1 MLGPLEVQAD
11 DGSPVQ
17 VAGARLRRLLI
28 VLALQP
34 DRVVPMTRL
43 IDGIWGHRPPAGA
56 VNAVQAL
63 VSRLRRVLPQA
74 RIEPHPAGYRLALN
88 PDAVD
93 VTRFEHL
100 AAAGRSTLAH
110 DPATAARTLREA
122 LNLWRG
128 PALLDVADTDLFQ
141 ATRTHLSHL
150 RLTATE
156 DRIEA
161 DLHLGRAGELT
172 TELTSLTAEH
182 PLRERLT
189 AALMRALCAAG
200 HPTEALTAYERARQ
214 ALAETLGADPSPQ
227 LSALHTAVL
236 RGQMSTTP
244 PHRHDTGGAPPTNLR
259 TPLTSFVGRD
269 HEITQIGELISRHRL
284 TTLIGPGGS
293 GKTRLATETART
305 LLHHN
310 SGGVWLADLAP
321 ISHDTDLPQTILT
334 ALGIHGHT
342 SAGEPIDR
350 LTAALR
356 TRDAL
361 LILDNCEHLIGP
373 AATLADRLLGT
384 CPHLRILATSR
395 EPLAITGEALWP
407 VEPLTL
413 PPQDAD
419 LTTAMSCAAVQ
430 LLNDRAS
437 TARPGFAL
445 TEHTTSDVVRICRAL
460 DGIPLAIELAAA
472 RLRTMTPQHLAGQL
486 HDRFHL
492 LTGGS
497 RTAPPR
503 HQTLRAVIDWSW
515 NLLSQQE
522 RALLRRLTTFSGG
535 ATTEA
540 AEHVCADHPAT
551 AHDHPATKPPE
562 PAHTTTIPADHVLDL
577 LTALTDKSLLLPP
590 DDTTPH
596 YRMLETIKAYSQE
609 RLDEAGE
616 RDRIRHAHATYFAQ
630 LAETADP
637 HLRRAGQLHW
647 LNRLATDHDNLNTA
661 TRTAITAGDAQT
673 ALRLIAATGW
683 YWWLHWALSGHK
695 AEGAHLAAQALA
707 LPGPVDDNIR
717 ATACA
722 IAAQFELNGLGDE
735 HQARNWIATAQQ
747 LTANTHH
754 PHPVVRLI
762 GPLDRMLTNAR
773 TSTDPPPEAKELF
786 ADDDPWVRAMARLN
800 RALTLINVGRPHT
813 QAHHDLE
820 SALTEFRAIG
830 ERWGITSCLTAL
842 AGLATWRGDLTT
854 AITCYEQAITVITE
868 AVDSQDAWLMRLKLA
883 HLRWLH
889 GDTEGSA
896 AAIAEVEHDTER
908 IALPDTLVAMA
919 YLKADLARWNN
930 DPAAA
935 RTHLARAET
944 LARHITVNWSFR
956 AMVLDSRGYLDV
968 LQGDLDA
975 ARTHHADAL
984 TWALRSMNA
993 STISQTLIGIA
1004 NLALHQDQ
1012 PQQAARL
1019 LAAGD
1024 AVRGTP
1030 DLSHPD
1036 ALRVEAATKAALGD
1050 REHAEAAQRGREA
1063 TIATV
1068 AEIAALTLS
1077 PEPGRPAAQIT
1088 HPQHRSEPW
1097 TGDTPPAAP
1106 PPADD
1111 APGNPTYG
1119 D

>member
-1 MLGPLEVQAD
+1 MWIAMLGPLEVQDD
-11 DGSPVQ
+11 DGSPVE
-17 VAGARLRRLLI
+17 VTGARLRTLLI
-28 VLALQP
+28 VLALEP

-43 IDGIWGHRPPAGA
+43 IDGIWGPRPPAGA

-74 RIEPHPAGYRLALN
+74 HIEPYPAGYRLALN

-93 VTRFEHL
+93 VTRFERL
-100 AAAGRSTLAH
+100 AAAGRSALAH

-128 PALLDVADTDLFQ
+128 PALLDVADTDFFQ
-141 ATRTHLSHL
+141 APLTHLSHL
-150 RLTATE
+150 RLSATE

-182 PLRERLT
+182 PLRERLA

-200 HPTEALTAYERARQ
+200 RPAEALTTYERTRQ

-236 RGQMSTTP
+236 RGQVSVTP
-244 PHRHDTGGAPPTNLR
+244 PRKRDTGGAPPTNLR
-259 TPLTSFVGRD
+259 APLTSFVGRD
-269 HEITQIGELISRHRL
+269 HEVTQIGELIGRHRL

-305 LLHHN
+305 LLHQLT
-310 SGGVWLADLAP
+310 GGVWLADLAP
-321 ISHDTDLPQTILT
+321 ISDDTDLPQTIMT
-334 ALGIHGHT
+334 ALGIRGHA

-361 LILDNCEHLIGP
+361 LVLDNCEHLIGP
-373 AATLADRLLGT
+373 AATLADQLLGT

-413 PPQDAD
+413 PPEDAD

-430 LLNDRAS
+430 LLSDRAG
-437 TARPGFAL
+437 TARPGFAV

-515 NLLSQQE
+515 NLLSEQE

-540 AEHVCADHPAT
+540 AEHVCADSPAT
-551 AHDHPATKPPE
+551 AQPSE

-616 RDRIRHAHATYFAQ
+616 RDRIRHAHATYFAE

-647 LNRLATDHDNLNTA
+647 LNRLAADHDNLNAA
-661 TRTAITAGDAQT
+661 TRAAIATGDAQT
-673 ALRLIAATGW
+673 AVRLVAATGW

-707 LPGPVDDNIR
+707 LPGPVDDTVR

-722 IAAQFELNGLGDE
+722 IAAQFEFNGLGDE
-735 HQARNWIATAQQ
+735 HRAKDWIATAQH
-747 LTANTHH
+747 LTENTKH

-773 TSTDPPPEAKELF
+773 ASTDPPAETKELF
-786 ADDDPWVRAMARLN
+786 ADEDPWVRAMARLN
-800 RALTLINVGRPHT
+800 RALTLINVGRLHT
-813 QAHHDLE
+813 EAHNDLQA
-820 SALTEFRAIG
+820 ALTEFRAIG
-830 ERWGITSCLTAL
+830 ERWGITSSLTAL

-854 AITCYEQAITVITE
+854 AIACYEQAIAVITE
-868 AVDSQDAWLMRLKLA
+868 AVDGPDAWLMRLRLA
-883 HLRWLH
+883 QLRWLH

-896 AAIAEVEHDTER
+896 AAIAEVERDTER

-919 YLKADLARWNN
+919 YLKADLARWNG

-935 RTHLARAET
+935 HTHLARAET
-944 LARHITVNWSFR
+944 LAQHITVNWSFR
-956 AMVLDSRGYLDV
+956 AMLLDSHGYLDV

-984 TWALRSMNA
+984 AWALRSMNA
-993 STISQTLIGIA
+993 STISQTLVGIA

-1036 ALRVEAATKAALGD
+1036 AIRVKAATRAALSD
-1050 REHAEAAQRGREA
+1050 REHAEAAQRGRDA

-1068 AEIAALTLS
+1068 DKIAALTLD
-1077 PEPGRPAAQIT
+1077 P
-1088 HPQHRSEPW
+1088 
-1097 TGDTPPAAP
+1097 
-1106 PPADD
+1106 
-1111 APGNPTYG
+1111 
-1119 D
+1119 

>member
-1 MLGPLEVQAD
+1 MLGPLQVQAD
-11 DGSPVQ
+11 DGSPVA
-17 VAGARLRRLLI
+17 VTGARLRTLLT
-28 VLALQP
+28 VLALEP
-34 DRVVPMTRL
+34 DRVIPMTRL
-43 IDGIWGHRPPAGA
+43 IDGIWGRRPPAGA

-63 VSRLRRVLPQA
+63 VSRLRRTLPHA

-88 PDAVD
+88 PEAVD
-93 VTRFEHL
+93 VTRFERL
-100 AAAGRSTLAH
+100 AAAGHSALAH
-110 DPATAARTLREA
+110 DPATAARTLRQA

-128 PALLDVADTDLFQ
+128 PALLDVADTDFFQ
-141 ATRTHLSHL
+141 ASRTHLSHL

-156 DRIEA
+156 DRVEA

-172 TELTSLTAEH
+172 TELSALTAEH
-182 PLRERLT
+182 PLRERLA
-189 AALMRALCAAG
+189 AALMRALCATGRPA
-200 HPTEALTAYERARQ
+200 EALTAYERTRH

-227 LSALHTAVL
+227 LSALHTAIL
-236 RGQMSTTP
+236 RGQLNTTTP
-244 PHRHDTGGAPPTNLR
+244 TRKRDTGATPPTNLR

-269 HEITQIGELISRHRL
+269 HDITQISDLIGRHRL

-305 LLHHN
+305 LHHQMTD
-310 SGGVWLADLAP
+310 GVWLADLAP
-321 ISHDTDLPQTILT
+321 ISDDTDLPQTILT

-356 TRDAL
+356 TRDTL
-361 LILDNCEHLIGP
+361 LVLDNCEHLIGP
-373 AATLADRLLGT
+373 AATLADQLLGT

-413 PPQDAD
+413 PPENAD

-430 LLNDRAS
+430 LLTDRAG

-445 TEHTTSDVVRICRAL
+445 TEDTTSDVVRICRAL

-472 RLRTMTPQHLAGQL
+472 RLRTMTPHHLAGQL

-515 NLLSQQE
+515 NLLSEQE
-522 RALLRRLTTFSGG
+522 RALLRRLTTFAGG
-535 ATTEA
+535 ATLEA
-540 AEHVCADHPAT
+540 AEHVCADHPT
-551 AHDHPATKPPE
+551 TTSDHAAAPP
-562 PAHTTTIPADHVLDL
+562 TTTIPADHVLDL

-596 YRMLETIKAYSQE
+596 YRMLETIKAYSRQ

-616 RDRIRHAHATYFAQ
+616 HDRIRHAHATYFAQ

-637 HLRRAGQLHW
+637 HLRRAGQLRW
-647 LNRLATDHDNLNTA
+647 LHRLAADHDNLNAA
-661 TRTAITAGDAQT
+661 TRAAIAAGDAQT
-673 ALRLIAATGW
+673 ALRLVAATGW

-707 LPGPVDDNIR
+707 LPGPVDDTVR

-722 IAAQFELNGLGDE
+722 IAAQFEFNGFGDE
-735 HQARNWIATAQQ
+735 HRANDWIATAQH
-747 LTANTHH
+747 LTENTQH

-762 GPLDRMLTNAR
+762 GPLERMLANAR
-773 TSTDPPPEAKELF
+773 ASTDPPAEAKELF
-786 ADDDPWVRAMARLN
+786 TDEDPWVRAMARLN

-813 QAHHDLE
+813 EAHHDLQA
-820 SALTEFRAIG
+820 ALTEFRAIG
-830 ERWGITSCLTAL
+830 ERWGITSSLTAL
-842 AGLATWRGDLTT
+842 AGLAAWRGDLST
-854 AITCYEQAITVITE
+854 AITCYEQAIAVITE
-868 AVDSQDAWLMRLKLA
+868 AVDSQDAWLMRLRLA
-883 HLRWLH
+883 QLRWLH

-896 AAIAEVEHDTER
+896 AAIADVERDTER

-919 YLKADLARWNN
+919 YLKADLARWNG
-930 DPAAA
+930 DPATA

-944 LARHITVNWSFR
+944 LAQHITLNWSFR
-956 AMVLDSRGYLDV
+956 AMLLDSHAYLDV
-968 LQGDLDA
+968 LDGDLDT

-984 TWALRSMNA
+984 AWALRSMNA
-993 STISQTLIGIA
+993 ATISQTLLGIA
-1004 NLALHQDQ
+1004 NLALHQGH
-1012 PQQAARL
+1012 PRQATRL

-1024 AVRGTP
+1024 AIRGTP

-1036 ALRVEAATKAALGD
+1036 ARRIEAATRAALD
-1050 REHAEAAQRGREA
+1050 DHEHAEATQHGRQA

-1068 AEIAALTLS
+1068 DEL
-1077 PEPGRPAAQIT
+1077 
-1088 HPQHRSEPW
+1088 
-1097 TGDTPPAAP
+1097 AAP
-1106 PPADD
+1106 TL
-1111 APGNPTYG
+1111 AP
-1119 D
+1119 

>member
-1 MLGPLEVQAD
+1 MWIAMLGPLEVRAD
-11 DGSPVQ
+11 DGNPVE
-17 VAGARLRRLLI
+17 VAGARLRTLLI
-28 VLALQP
+28 VLALQA

-43 IDGIWGHRPPAGA
+43 IDGIWGHHPPAGA

-63 VSRLRRVLPQA
+63 VSRLRRALPQA
-74 RIEPHPAGYRLALN
+74 RIEPHPAGYRLALT

-93 VTRFEHL
+93 VTRFERL
-100 AAAGRSTLAH
+100 AAAGHSALAH

-128 PALLDVADTDLFQ
+128 PALLDVADTDFFQ
-141 ATRTHLSHL
+141 ASRTHLSHL
-150 RLTATE
+150 RLSATE

-172 TELTSLTAEH
+172 TELTALTAEH
-182 PLRERLT
+182 PLRERLA
-189 AALMRALCAAG
+189 AALMRALCATG
-200 HPTEALTAYERARQ
+200 RPTEALTAYERTRH
-214 ALAETLGADPSPQ
+214 ALTETLGADPSPQ
-227 LSALHTAVL
+227 LSALHTAIL
-236 RGQMSTTP
+236 RGQMNPTP
-244 PHRHDTGGAPPTNLR
+244 PQRHDTATAPPTNLR
-259 TPLTSFVGRD
+259 APLTSFVGRD
-269 HEITQIGELISRHRL
+269 HELTQISQLIGRHRL

-305 LLHHN
+305 LLHQLT
-310 SGGVWLADLAP
+310 GGVWLADLAP
-321 ISHDTDLPQTILT
+321 ISDDTDLPQTILT
-334 ALGIHGHT
+334 ALGIRGHT

-361 LILDNCEHLIGP
+361 LVLDNCEHLIGP
-373 AATLADRLLGT
+373 AATLADQLLGT

-413 PPQDAD
+413 PPEDAD
-419 LTTAMSCAAVQ
+419 LTTAMSSAAVQ
-430 LLNDRAS
+430 LLTDRAG
-437 TARPGFAL
+437 TARPGFTV

-515 NLLSQQE
+515 NLLSEHE

-535 ATTEA
+535 ATLEA
-540 AEHVCADHPAT
+540 AEHVCADNPAT
-551 AHDHPATKPPE
+551 AQPPE
-562 PAHTTTIPADHVLDL
+562 STIPADHVLDL

-616 RDRIRHAHATYFAQ
+616 RDRIRHAHATYFAE

-637 HLRRAGQLHW
+637 HLRRAGQLRW
-647 LNRLATDHDNLNTA
+647 LHRLATDHDNLNAA
-661 TRTAITAGDAQT
+661 TRAAIAAGDAQT
-673 ALRLIAATGW
+673 ALRLVAATGW

-707 LPGPVDDNIR
+707 LPGPVDDNVR

-722 IAAQFELNGLGDE
+722 IAAQFEFNGLGDE
-735 HQARNWIATAQQ
+735 HRAKDWITTAQQ
-747 LTANTHH
+747 LTANIKH

-762 GPLDRMLTNAR
+762 GPLERMLADAR
-773 TSTDPPPEAKELF
+773 ASTDPPAEMKELF
-786 ADDDPWVRAMARLN
+786 TDEDPWVRAMARLN
-800 RALTLINVGRPHT
+800 RALTLINVGRPHPE
-813 QAHHDLE
+813 AHSDLQT
-820 SALTEFRAIG
+820 ALTEFRALG
-830 ERWGITSCLTAL
+830 ERWGITSSLTAL
-842 AGLATWRGDLTT
+842 AGLAAWRGDLTT
-854 AITCYEQAITVITE
+854 AITCYEQAIAVITE

-883 HLRWLH
+883 QLRWLH

-896 AAIAEVEHDTER
+896 AAIADVERDTEQ
-908 IALPDTLVAMA
+908 IALPDTLVAIA
-919 YLKADLARWNN
+919 YLKADLARWNG
-930 DPAAA
+930 DPTTA
-935 RTHLARAET
+935 RTHLTHAET
-944 LARHITVNWSFR
+944 LAQHITVNWSFR
-956 AMVLDSRGYLDV
+956 AMVLDSHGYLDV
-968 LQGDLDA
+968 LEGDLNA

-993 STISQTLIGIA
+993 STISQTLVGIA
-1004 NLALHQDQ
+1004 NLALHQGH
-1012 PQQAARL
+1012 PRQAARL

-1036 ALRVEAATKAALGD
+1036 ARRVQAATRAALSD
-1050 REHAEAAQRGREA
+1050 HEHAEATQRGQDA

-1068 AEIAALTLS
+1068 SEIAVLTL
-1077 PEPGRPAAQIT
+1077 
-1088 HPQHRSEPW
+1088 
-1097 TGDTPPAAP
+1097 AP
-1106 PPADD
+1106 
-1111 APGNPTYG
+1111 
-1119 D
+1119 